1 MAAVELTVV
10 FDAIEA
16 ERVRALLRGEGI
28 DAFVKGTDLSAAS
41 SLGGGSGGPV
51 EIWVDESDVERARAL
66 LD

>member
-10 FDAIEA
+10 FDEFEA
-16 ERVRALLRGEGI
+16 ERISALLGGEGI
-28 DAFVKGTDLSAAS
+28 DTSSRARLSAAS